1 MFENILQASLK
12 ICEYGRN
19 NQQLKLLIKTPCL
32 FYFRSVKFHHV
43 KETHNINS
51 LLTLLEIVVASQLN
65 EGQRNKSLS
74 RFVDNLKTPTQSD
87 LKVHALRYANE
98 LLVRIR

>member
-1 MFENILQASLK
+1 M
-12 ICEYGRN
+12 
-19 NQQLKLLIKTPCL
+19 
-32 FYFRSVKFHHV
+32 

-98 LLVRIR
+98 LLYYIRLAFEKLLQTRQTIRNNKKLCKKGLGYD